1 MKRLLFISFVF
12 SLFLLIVF
20 SACNST
26 DSNDSESA
34 YVDLGLSV
42 KWATMNVGA
51 DTPEEYG
58 DFYIY
63 DEAVSEF
70 GNNLPTKEQFEELK
84 NKCTYEWT
92 THKEVYGYK
101 VTGPNGKSIFLPAAG
116 YRNWYGNVNCVGT
129 NGYFLSFTPYD
140 SDDAWSLG
148 FHSSEVTMY
157 VGGRCYG
164 QSVRLVQN

>member
-70 GNNLPTKEQFEELK
+70 GNKLPTKQ
-84 NKCTYEWT
+84 
-92 THKEVYGYK
+92 
-101 VTGPNGKSIFLPAAG
+101 
-116 YRNWYGNVNCVGT
+116 
-129 NGYFLSFTPYD
+129 
-140 SDDAWSLG
+140 
-148 FHSSEVTMY
+148 
-157 VGGRCYG
+157 
-164 QSVRLVQN
+164 

>member
-51 DTPEEYG
+51 DVPDGYG
-58 DFYIY
+58 DFYDY
-63 DEAVSEF
+63 DEAVSKF
-70 GNNLPTKEQFEELK
+70 GNNLPTKEQLQELED
-84 NKCTYEWT
+84 KCTWKWAT
-92 THKEVYGYK
+92 RNEVNGWE
-101 VTGPNGKSIFLPAAG
+101 VTGPNGESIFLPAAG
-116 YRNWYGNVNCVGT
+116 LRGCFGLVRYVGT
-129 NGYFLSFTPYD
+129 RGTYWSSTPYD
-140 SDDAWSLG
+140 SDNACYLY
-148 FHSSEVTMY
+148 FNASEVDMY
-157 VGGRCYG
+157 DYDRCFGR
-164 QSVRLVQN
+164 SVRLVQN